1 MTTLA
6 PGRAPQPPEPPG
18 PSGRSGRAA
27 KSPSGAAGAVRRLAG
42 ALQRRPRLRLAA
54 LLTAPLLWLVLAY
67 LGSLAALFLSAFW
80 TTDSFTSE
88 VVRIWTSRN
97 FEELVTSPVYRTVAL
112 RTVAVALAVTA
123 LCAVLAFPLAF
134 YTARVAHPRRRPLLV
149 VALLTPL
156 WAGYLVKVYAWRLIL
171 SEGGPLD
178 WALGPFGLSGPG
190 YGLTATVLVL
200 TYLWLPYMVLPIH
213 TALVQLPESLLH
225 ASADLGARTVR
236 TFVSVVLPLV
246 WPAVAAG
253 SVFTFSLSLGD
264 YITVQIVGGKTQ
276 LIGNLV
282 YSNVTLNL
290 PLAAA
295 LGTVPVAVIVV
306 YLLAVRRSGALRS
319 L

>member
-18 PSGRSGRAA
+18 PSGRSARSA
-27 KSPSGAAGAVRRLAG
+27 KSPAGAAGSVRRLAG

-123 LCAVLAFPLAF
+123 LCVVLAFPLAF